1 MGLIITLKKGEIA
14 RLIKEEEEISFKIRL
29 GSHTVDLNI
38 FAPKNFIITRDNYN
52 KSRRENEHIYDKK

>member
-14 RLIKEEEEISFKIRL
+14 RLTKEDEEISFKIIRL
-29 GSHTVDLNI
+29 GSQTVDLNI

-52 KSRRENEHIYDKK
+52 KSRRENEH